1 MIKNLVKNFKNGGY
15 KQNGKWYNNVVNGGR
30 AIKRTEDGEY
40 FFYCD
45 SVNQEKLEEFCEEN
59 QLDWDMGVIP
69 SRRMNVYGTKER
81 VLVLIWDC

>member
-1 MIKNLVKNFKNGGY
+1 MEVIKNLIKNFKNGGY

-30 AIKRTEDGEY
+30 AIKQTEYGEY

-59 QLDWDMGVIP
+59 QLNWDTGVVI
-69 SRRMNVYGTKER
+69 RRMSKYRTTER
-81 VLVLIWDC
+81 VVVLIW